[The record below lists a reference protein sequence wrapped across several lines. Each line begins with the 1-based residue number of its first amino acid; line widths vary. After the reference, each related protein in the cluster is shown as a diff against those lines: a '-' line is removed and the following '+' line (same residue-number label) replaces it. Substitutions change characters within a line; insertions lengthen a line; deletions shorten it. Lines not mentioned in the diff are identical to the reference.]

1 MQRLFF
7 SIALLTS
14 LLSSAQTTIINEK
27 IEKDNTPMGF
37 EVLSKQNKL
46 LLKKGKAYGTIRG
59 INKVELY
66 SFDNPKPTELVKDEK
81 FLRFIPSPFDDNI
94 YSGDGF
100 NTVGWQTDTKIYDGN
115 KVIATVDGDKRLF
128 LFSKDFSYGLGN
140 EKNKI
145 VDNIEKHD
153 LFWHKYDNKL
163 KKTEVIKL
171 QKPSFFNN
179 VNKKDY
185 YDLDDLAY
193 RAYYNKNSF
202 EIATKYIN
210 KDIKSFVLHRA
221 IFDLN
226 GKNIK
231 TITYNVNIEKPLI
244 FSNNG
249 GGKMDVSAHVSSNAL
264 KFVDQLSI
272 NNYHLD
278 EDTNELYIYGL
289 YGKKDKRLYN
299 TDVGGYYVVKFD
311 AEGKLLWQKTEEFSD
326 DDLTHDASKTRINL
340 GFSIV
345 NKQGHLSFYQHFSR
359 KFYYYSQID
368 LASGN
373 RINSA
378 KVPFSVDKMW
388 QIELSHTPVLAFFT
402 LKEYKKLKFDFTTLY
417 FNGSNKKVQDYL
429 IELNKSSKK
438 EISVN
443 SEASEKGVWLIESD
457 NNDYYKVT
465 FFEF

>member
-1 MQRLFF
+1 MRRLFF
-7 SIALLTS
+7 SIALLSS

-27 IEKDNTPMGF
+27 IEKDNNPMDF

-46 LLKKGKAYGTIRG
+46 LVKKGKSYGTIRG

-66 SFDNPKPTELVKDEK
+66 SLDNPEPMELVKDEK
-81 FLRFIPSPFDDNI
+81 FLRFIPSPFDDTSF
-94 YSGDGF
+94 SGDGF

-128 LFSKDFSYGLGN
+128 LFSKDFSYGLGS

-163 KKTEVIKL
+163 KKTQVIKL
-171 QKPSFFNN
+171 EKPSFFNN

-193 RAYYNKNSF
+193 TTRYHKNSF

-231 TITYNVNIEKPLI
+231 TLTYNVNIGKPLI

-272 NNYHLD
+272 NNYLID
-278 EDTNELYIYGL
+278 KDTNELYIYGL

-326 DDLTHDASKTRINL
+326 DDLTHDTSKTRINL
-340 GFSIV
+340 DFSIV
-345 NKQGHLSFYQHFSR
+345 NKQGLLTFYQHFSR

-373 RINSA
+373 MINSS
-378 KVPFSVDKMW
+378 KIPFSVDKMW
-388 QIELSHTPVLAFFT
+388 QTELRNTQVLAFFT

-429 IELNKSSKK
+429 IELNKASKK

-457 NNDYYKVT
+457 NSNYYKVT